1 MGGKSTL
8 HSAVLK
14 DDTASV
20 SSSFDLRSW
29 QGLTQVLKVAK
40 ESLKESGD
48 YAEFRN
54 LVLQYAQQGGDIEI
68 KKKIDAV
75 IATFRTEQSSIPKQ
89 VIDENRTVEAISSN
103 NEESRPSA
111 VHSGRRVKP
120 TFSAPPV
127 PEKVIEPVEVPI
139 AVEVAPIAPVPST
152 VLPEVKEDTSSPV
165 VEAVQPVEEVEAPKT
180 LEEYKAR
187 ITEIKRL
194 VNDKVGNPVS
204 LMNSKD
210 GLGKKYMSALLTA
223 LKATSAGGQGN
234 VESAMHDLESAY
246 ALVIHEASADE
257 VEVKEVAEEN
267 IPTPA
272 EPLPDVLREEKVG
285 AVIPPVTKEESPELD
300 VVPVESSVGDPLPAE
315 IIPSISEEEKIE
327 VVVPE
332 EISVAEPVDRVEVP
346 QEPERHESFQNSFQK
361 TDDAI
366 SAVVSSVHKR
376 KDNNI
381 DDSDPLATLLVDE
394 NDGYDKW
401 SHGTGEG
408 AEGELQKAP
417 QIRQGN
423 TIETQS
429 VGVHQKSSNTEAYQQ
444 QAELSSPATTA
455 LLNNL
460 LQEWSIFSGSG
471 LFGIGPDGLE
481 HPLYIQL
488 APLTMGEVM
497 AGRWEKVD
505 PKVLRI
511 IKQYVDAWR
520 HEQSI
525 TYTLNETFEH
535 YLRRVVQR
543 IQKRQTT

>member
-20 SSSFDLRSW
+20 SSPFDLRSW

-68 KKKIDAV
+68 KKKIDAI
-75 IATFRTEQSSIPKQ
+75 IATFGTEQSSTSKQ
-89 VIDENRTVEAISSN
+89 VADKNQTAEEISSN

-111 VHSGRRVKP
+111 VHNGRRVKP
-120 TFSAPPV
+120 TFNAPPV
-127 PEKVIEPVEVPI
+127 SEKVIEPAEVPV
-139 AVEVAPIAPVPST
+139 AVEVAPIAPVQSA
-152 VLPEVKEDTSSPV
+152 VLPEVKEEASSPV
-165 VEAVQPVEEVEAPKT
+165 MEVVQPVEEADAPKT

-257 VEVKEVAEEN
+257 VEVKEVVEEN
-267 IPTPA
+267 IPTFT
-272 EPLPDVLREEKVG
+272 EQLPDVLREEKVD
-285 AVIPPVTKEESPELD
+285 AVVSPAIEEELPEPD
-300 VVPVESSVGDPLPAE
+300 VVPVESPVENPLPVE
-315 IIPSISEEEKIE
+315 IIPSIPEEEKIE
-327 VVVPE
+327 VGVPE
-332 EISVAEPVDRVEVP
+332 EISVAEPIDRVEVP
-346 QEPERHESFQNSFQK
+346 QEPERHESFQDSFQK

-366 SAVVSSVHKR
+366 SAVVGSVHKR
-376 KDNNI
+376 KDNI

-401 SHGTGEG
+401 SHGSGEG
-408 AEGELQKAP
+408 AEGELQTAS

-423 TIETQS
+423 TIESQS
-429 VGVHQKSSNTEAYQQ
+429 VGVSQKSSNTEAYQQ

-505 PKVLRI
+505 PKVLRV

-543 IQKRQTT
+543 IQKRQTA

>member
-20 SSSFDLRSW
+20 SSPFDLRSW

-68 KKKIDAV
+68 KKKIDAI
-75 IATFRTEQSSIPKQ
+75 IATFGTEQSSTSKQ
-89 VIDENRTVEAISSN
+89 AIDENRVVEETSSN
-103 NEESRPSA
+103 EKELRPSA
-111 VHSGRRVKP
+111 VHNGRRVKP
-120 TFSAPPV
+120 TFNAPPV
-127 PEKVIEPVEVPI
+127 SEKVIEPVDVPV
-139 AVEVAPIAPVPST
+139 AVEVAPIAPVPSA
-152 VLPEVKEDTSSPV
+152 VLPEVKDETSSPV
-165 VEAVQPVEEVEAPKT
+165 VEAVQPAEDVETPKT
-180 LEEYKAR
+180 LEEYKTR

-246 ALVIHEASADE
+246 ALVIHEAGADE
-257 VEVKEVAEEN
+257 AEANEVIEEN
-267 IPTPA
+267 IPAIA
-272 EPLPDVLREEKVG
+272 EPLPEVLREEKID
-285 AVIPPVTKEESPELD
+285 AVIPPAIKEELPELD
-300 VVPVESSVGDPLPAE
+300 MAPIESPVEDPLPVE
-315 IIPSISEEEKIE
+315 IIPSIPEEEKIE

-332 EISVAEPVDRVEVP
+332 EISVTEPIDRVEAP
-346 QEPERHESFQNSFQK
+346 QELERHESFQDSFQK

-366 SAVVSSVHKR
+366 SAVVGSVHKR
-376 KDNNI
+376 KDNI

-401 SHGTGEG
+401 SHGSEEG
-408 AEGELQKAP
+408 TEGEFQKASHV
-417 QIRQGN
+417 RQDN
-423 TIETQS
+423 TIESQS
-429 VGVHQKSSNTEAYQQ
+429 VGVPQKSSNTEAYQQ

>member
-14 DDTASV
+14 DDTAPV

-29 QGLTQVLKVAK
+29 QGLTQVLKIAK
-40 ESLKESGD
+40 DFLKEPSD

-54 LVLQYAQQGGDIEI
+54 LVLQYAQQGGDIEL
-68 KKKIDAV
+68 KKKIDAI
-75 IATFRTEQSSIPKQ
+75 IATFKEGESSAPRQIADKNP
-89 VIDENRTVEAISSN
+89 TVEEVSSN
-103 NEESRPSA
+103 KEESRPIPA
-111 VHSGRRVKP
+111 VYNGRRVKP
-120 TFSAPPV
+120 NFGASVST
-127 PEKVIEPVEVPI
+127 KVIEPVEVP
-139 AVEVAPIAPVPST
+139 V
-152 VLPEVKEDTSSPV
+152 V
-165 VEAVQPVEEVEAPKT
+165 VEAVSNIPVPDMLVPEVKDEAPAPIIEVDLPKEEVEAPKT

-194 VNDKVGNPVS
+194 VNDKVGNPAS

-210 GLGKKYMSALLTA
+210 GFGKKYMSALLTA

-246 ALVIHEASADE
+246 ALVIHEASVGE
-257 VEVKEVAEEN
+257 VGVKEDVEN
-267 IPTPA
+267 IIPVSTESPQTI
-272 EPLPDVLREEKVG
+272 VLEEKVDTVDVPTREDDSVKFDK
-285 AVIPPVTKEESPELD
+285 APVDSVIDDAPPIEVIQD
-300 VVPVESSVGDPLPAE
+300 
-315 IIPSISEEEKIE
+315 ISQEEEVE
-327 VVVPE
+327 AVLPE
-332 EISVAEPVDRVEVP
+332 EKVTGDVVEVP
-346 QEPERHESFQNSFQK
+346 EEPERHESFQNSFQK

-376 KDNNI
+376 KDQVS
-381 DDSDPLATLLVDE
+381 DDDPLATLLVNE

-401 SHGTGEG
+401 SHSSDDAHGESQRVSQ
-408 AEGELQKAP
+408 AK
-417 QIRQGN
+417 RD
-423 TIETQS
+423 TYIETQGADMS
-429 VGVHQKSSNTEAYQQ
+429 SKSSNTEVYEQ
-444 QAELSSPATTA
+444 QAELSSPETTA

-497 AGRWEKVD
+497 SGRWEKVD
-505 PKVLRI
+505 PKVLRV

>member
-14 DDTASV
+14 DDATSV

-40 ESLKESGD
+40 DALKESGD

-68 KKKIDAV
+68 KKKIDAI
-75 IATFRTEQSSIPKQ
+75 IATFGTEQSSTPKQ
-89 VIDENRTVEAISSN
+89 IASEDSNVEDTQSN
-103 NEESRPSA
+103 NREEPRPSA
-111 VHSGRRVKP
+111 LYNGRRVKP
-120 TFSAPPV
+120 IFKAPPV
-127 PEKVIEPVEVPI
+127 HEKVVESTEAPADVEVVSVAPAPSIVMPEVNEETPAPI
-139 AVEVAPIAPVPST
+139 VEV
-152 VLPEVKEDTSSPV
+152 VLPKE
-165 VEAVQPVEEVEAPKT
+165 EAETPKT

-210 GLGKKYMSALLTA
+210 GYGKKYMAALLTA

-246 ALVIHEASADE
+246 ALISHEANADVESVEESAK
-257 VEVKEVAEEN
+257 V
-267 IPTPA
+267 TP
-272 EPLPDVLREEKVG
+272 EPLPTMVPEVNVDATITQTPADDDLVKVSV
-285 AVIPPVTKEESPELD
+285 APVDNSIVEVPPVEILSDIPKEMKDE
-300 VVPVESSVGDPLPAE
+300 VIVPTEVAVEETADTA
-315 IIPSISEEEKIE
+315 
-327 VVVPE
+327 
-332 EISVAEPVDRVEVP
+332 EVP
-346 QEPERHESFQNSFQK
+346 QEPKRHESFQDSFQK
-361 TDDAI
+361 TDNAI

-376 KDNNI
+376 KESVDDN
-381 DDSDPLATLLVDE
+381 DSLATLLVSE

-401 SHGTGEG
+401 SHGSEG
-408 AEGELQKAP
+408 SVHNELQKSP
-417 QIRQGN
+417 QIREGSN
-423 TIETQS
+423 VDTS
-429 VGVHQKSSNTEAYQQ
+429 QKSSNTEAYQQ

-481 HPLYIQL
+481 HPLYVQL

-497 AGRWEKVD
+497 AGRWENVD